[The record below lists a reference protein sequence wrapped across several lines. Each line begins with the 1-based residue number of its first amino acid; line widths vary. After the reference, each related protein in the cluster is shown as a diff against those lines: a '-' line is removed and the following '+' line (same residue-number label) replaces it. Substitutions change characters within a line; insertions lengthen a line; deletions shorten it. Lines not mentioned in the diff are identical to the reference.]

1 MILSVYTYSLYLTMR
16 SNFSANQTLDLTL
29 YGYAPA
35 VPLLVDPAQY
45 IGVSL
50 VVELQLDLR
59 RVYLV
64 IPVLLVDTALFFP

>member
-1 MILSVYTYSLYLTMR
+1 MVLPVYTYSLYLTMR

-35 VPLLVDPAQY
+35 VPMLVDSVQY
-45 IGVSL
+45 IGVSF

-59 RVYLV
+59 RVHHV
-64 IPVLLVDTALFFP
+64 VPVLLLNTALIFP